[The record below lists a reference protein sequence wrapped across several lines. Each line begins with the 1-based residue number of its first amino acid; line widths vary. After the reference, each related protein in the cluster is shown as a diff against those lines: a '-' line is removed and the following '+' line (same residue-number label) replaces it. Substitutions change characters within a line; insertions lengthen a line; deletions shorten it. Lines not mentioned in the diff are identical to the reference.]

1 MGFDLF
7 AVRSLLFLPASNPRA
22 IAKARDSA
30 ADLVILDLEDAVKAA
45 DKVSARAAAAE
56 AVRGGWPM
64 PVAIRINAGG
74 TAWHSEDL
82 KAVAES
88 RPDALVVPKV
98 ETGED
103 IVAARQASDDAIIA
117 MIETPRG
124 VLQAGEIAST
134 RDSRLVGLLAGTNDL
149 RAELH
154 VPSDA
159 SRAGIA
165 MALQAIV
172 VAARAGGVAVFDGV
186 FNRLEDADGFAA
198 ECREARALGFDG
210 KCLIHPN
217 QIETCNRIFSPS
229 DEDVDRARRLI
240 DAASGGAERFDGEM
254 VEDLHVAAARRLL
267 ERSRHPAAGRDLMG
281 G

>member
-30 ADLVILDLEDAVKAA
+30 ADLVILDLEDAVKEA
-45 DKVSARAAAAE
+45 DKDSARAAAAE

-64 PVAIRINAGG
+64 PVAIRINAAG
-74 TAWHSEDL
+74 TRWHGEDL

-88 RPDALVVPKV
+88 RPDVLVVPKV
-98 ETGED
+98 ERSED
-103 IVAARQASDDAIIA
+103 IVAARQASDDPIIA
-117 MIETPRG
+117 MVETARG
-124 VLQAGEIAST
+124 VLQAGEIASA

-149 RAELH
+149 RAELN

-159 SRAGIA
+159 PRASIA

-172 VAARAGGVAVFDGV
+172 IAARAGGVAVFDGV

-198 ECREARALGFDG
+198 ECKEARALGFDG

-217 QIETCNRIFSPS
+217 QIETCNRIFSPTN
-229 DEDVDRARRLI
+229 EDLDRARRVI
-240 DAASGGAERFDGEM
+240 DAASGGAERFEGEM
-254 VEDLHVAAARRLL
+254 IENLHVAAARRLL
-267 ERSRHPAAGRDLMG
+267 QRARR
-281 G
+281 